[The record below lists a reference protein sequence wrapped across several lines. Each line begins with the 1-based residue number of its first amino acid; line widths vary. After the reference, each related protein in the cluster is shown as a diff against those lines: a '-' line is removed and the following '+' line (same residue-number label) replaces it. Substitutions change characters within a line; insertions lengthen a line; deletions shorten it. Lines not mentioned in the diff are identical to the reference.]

1 MNDEQAPKEAKT
13 LNWLSSE
20 KTETAD
26 KPIDIG
32 VNVMQDGYLL
42 HGVNVSFTL
51 DNKSM
56 VFKENN
62 DRKIIKN
69 TGVMGKVSV
78 EIVSTDLTPCQG
90 NVYAYLENDTQ
101 IAAPPLQVEFT
112 VAPQVVAALNLDLEK
127 NNAWTNSADENKVV
141 VTVYDRLGKGI
152 ENQKITFYADSGATV
167 VPSSGMTDKEG
178 KITASI
184 QSNSAGEVM
193 LMAQAGAIEKA
204 IAMCFTYNPYQLKI
218 GKSPAILS
226 SFSSG
231 IIAGYLYKNGVGEPN
246 VTISVSM
253 GFYLSLSDQDK
264 HMTTD
269 KDGYFSFRVSSS
281 YTRGYSPHNHVPPM
295 NESAPV
301 YISCIDG
308 RVYSQ
313 TWIELTPGLY

>member
-32 VNVMQDGYLL
+32 VSAIQDGYLL
-42 HGVNVSFTL
+42 QGANIIFTL
-51 DNKSM
+51 DNQSM

-62 DRKIIKN
+62 DRKIIKG
-69 TGVMGKVSV
+69 TGVLGKVSV
-78 EIVSTDLTPCQG
+78 EIISTDLTPCRG
-90 NVYAYLENDTQ
+90 NVYACLEDDTQ

-127 NNAWTNSADENKVV
+127 NNAWTNSTDENKVV
-141 VTVYDRLGKGI
+141 VTAHDRFGNGMK
-152 ENQKITFYADSGATV
+152 NQKITFYADSGATV

-178 KITASI
+178 KITVSI

-193 LMAQAGAIEKA
+193 LMAQAGDVAKA

-218 GKSPAILS
+218 GKSPAVLS

-295 NESAPV
+295 NESASV

>member
-32 VNVMQDGYLL
+32 VSAIQDGYLL
-42 HGVNVSFTL
+42 HGVNIIFTL
-51 DNKSM
+51 DNQSM

-62 DRKIIKN
+62 DRKIIKG
-69 TGVMGKVSV
+69 TGVLGKVSV
-78 EIVSTDLTPCQG
+78 EIISTDSTPCQG
-90 NVYAYLENDTQ
+90 NVYACLEDDTE
-101 IAAPPLQVEFT
+101 IEAPPLQVEFT
-112 VAPQVVAALNLDLEK
+112 VAPQSVAVLNLDLEK
-127 NNAWTNSADENKVV
+127 NNAWTKGADENKVV
-141 VTVYDRLGKGI
+141 ATVYDRLGNGI
-152 ENQKITFYADSGATV
+152 KNQEITFYADSGATV
-167 VPSSGMTDKEG
+167 VPSSGMTDKDG

-184 QSNSAGEVM
+184 QSSRAGEVI

-218 GKSPAILS
+218 IEFPAVLY

-246 VTISVSM
+246 VTIGVSM
-253 GFYLSLSDQDK
+253 GSYLSLSDQDK

-269 KDGYFSFRVSSS
+269 KNGYFSFRVSSS
-281 YTRGYSPHNHVPPM
+281 YSRGYSPHNHVPPM
-295 NESAPV
+295 SEFSSV

-313 TWIELTPGLY
+313 AWIELTPGLY